1 MPPFLQRVLSIS
13 AFLLLAAASAALGS
27 RVADDFVIVSRGH
40 ATEALAWTRVV
51 MGKLGLT
58 LNEAK
63 TSVRDARAEQFKF
76 LGYAFG
82 PHRHWKTGQ
91 QYLGASPSKKSVAR
105 LKDKVATLLSRSNTA
120 PWPEVREE
128 LNSCVA
134 GPLTLV
140 TAQDG
145 RHIERSTTMS

>member
-27 RVADDFVIVSRGH
+27 RVADDFVVVSRGH

-91 QYLGASPSKKSVAR
+91 QIWARAPRRRALRDSRTRSPHCLADPTLPHGRRCEKS
-105 LKDKVATLLSRSNTA
+105 
-120 PWPEVREE
+120 
-128 LNSCVA
+128 
-134 GPLTLV
+134 
-140 TAQDG
+140 
-145 RHIERSTTMS
+145 